1 MTVAII
7 RARIIHTW
15 LLVID
20 QGGMTSSIY
29 DTTVDVNYPIAFTRK
44 VFGGSLTAI
53 YNRSSD
59 GGAVA
64 YLNLTDLRK
73 CKITRDT
80 IGSAFTSPIAY
91 IVIGY

>member
-1 MTVAII
+1 MLKITP
-7 RARIIHTW
+7 
-15 LLVID
+15 LGLNGLPLVLNH

-29 DTTVDVNYPIAFTRK
+29 DTTVAVNYPIAFTRK
-44 VFGGSLTAI
+44 VFGGSSTPI
-53 YNRSSD
+53 YNRTSD
-59 GGAVA
+59 GGTVA
-64 YLNLTDLRK
+64 YLSLTDLRS